1 MEFHNTFAITMK
13 NESAATTAYGIIKN
27 RIELGFESDNEYR
40 KSPSVQM
47 ASSLRVSGNTI
58 YVPEEMSFYTVTDIE
73 EVFIELLKH
82 LAGQLSAEA
91 FNFKS
96 INTSTYDGS
105 KITACYDS
113 DTLRIKSVYA
123 PYGNDVCMY
132 CPECGE
138 YEVLFENYEEGKMHT
153 CPKCGEEVDWD
164 AEYADQKPTAE
175 EYSYKIA

>member
-13 NESAATTAYGIIKN
+13 NESAITTAYGIIKN

-82 LAGQLSAEA
+82 LAGQLSTEVFTFQAV
-91 FNFKS
+91 
-96 INTSTYDGS
+96 NTSTYDGS
-105 KITACYDS
+105 KITACYDRVS
-113 DTLRIKSVYA
+113 ALCKLVF
-123 PYGNDVCMY
+123 V
-132 CPECGE
+132 
-138 YEVLFENYEEGKMHT
+138 VLLNK
-153 CPKCGEEVDWD
+153 V
-164 AEYADQKPTAE
+164 
-175 EYSYKIA
+175 